1 MLATHF
7 TLQGKGGI
15 GKSLVS
21 FLFLQYLKSIK
32 DNVVAIDADPIN
44 QTLQNFKNINAEFFP
59 LVENDDFNTINFD
72 KLIHTIL
79 SDTENDYF
87 IDNGSSTFIQLST
100 YILETEILDLIK
112 NNNRT
117 TYIHMIITGG
127 TSLLDNL
134 NVFKF
139 WASQKN
145 VKIIVWLNEFFGKIE
160 GEGKK
165 FTEMSVYNESKANVA
180 GIITLSTRN
189 IHYAKNMK
197 EMLDKKMTFDE
208 AISSTEFDIVAK
220 QRLTIIKRELFEQL
234 NKIEF

>member
-32 DNVVAIDADPIN
+32 NNVVAIDADPIN
-44 QTLQNFKNINAEFFP
+44 QTLKNFKNIDAQFFK
-59 LVENDDFNTINFD
+59 LVENDDFNAINFD

-79 SDTENDYF
+79 SDTENEYF
-87 IDNGSSTFIQLST
+87 IDNGSSTFIQLS
-100 YILETEILDLIK
+100 
-112 NNNRT
+112 
-117 TYIHMIITGG
+117 

-139 WASQKN
+139 WASQKD

-160 GEGKK
+160 GDGKK
-165 FTEMSVYNESKANVA
+165 FIEMSVYNENKANVA

-189 IHYAKNMK
+189 MHYAKNMK
-197 EMLDKKMTFDE
+197 EMLDKKMTFEE
-208 AISSTEFDIVAK
+208 AIASADFDIVAK

-234 NKIEF
+234 EKIEL